1 VGRDTFKEEYLDRKK
16 QIPKLAEPRSVTD
29 RLAIHVDLTRRLL
42 VEFIRNE
49 TGKFGFKRVVL
60 GLSGGLDSALSA
72 TLAAE
77 ALGPENVVALM
88 LPYKTSSPES
98 EGHARV
104 LIEQMGLPHDK
115 IDITP
120 MAEPLLDYYPNISNL
135 RRGNILARMRMI
147 CVFDR
152 SAAENALV
160 LGTSNKTETL
170 LGYTTWYGDN
180 AASIQPLGDL
190 YKTQVRALSRSVGVP
205 QVIIDKK
212 PSADL
217 WPGQTDESE
226 MGLEY
231 DIVDQVL
238 YLLVDER
245 LDPDRVVA
253 RGFSQ
258 SLVDKVVRTVMN
270 MQFKRMTAIIAK
282 VGSRTP
288 GIDFRYPRDWG
299 H

>member
-1 VGRDTFKEEYLDRKK
+1 MEANKAAERGLPT
-16 QIPKLAEPRSVTD
+16 EPRSVTE
-29 RLAIHVDLTRRLL
+29 RLAIHPDLTRRLL

-49 TGKFGFKRVVL
+49 VRKFGFNRVVL

-88 LPYKTSSPES
+88 LPYRTSSPES
-98 EGHARV
+98 EAHARLV
-104 LIEQMGLPHDK
+104 IEQLGLPHDK
-115 IDITP
+115 IDISP
-120 MAEPLLDYYPNISNL
+120 MADGLIEHYPEMDKL
-135 RRGNILARMRMI
+135 RKGNIMARVRMV

-152 SAAENALV
+152 SMAEKALV
-160 LGTSNKTETL
+160 LGTSNKTEYL
-170 LGYTTWYGDN
+170 LGYTTWYGDS
-180 AASIQPLGDL
+180 AASIQPIGDL
-190 YKTQVRALSRSVGVP
+190 YKTQVRALAAAVGVP
-205 QVIIDKK
+205 EPIVAKK

-217 WPGQTDESE
+217 WPGQTDEAE

-231 DIVDQVL
+231 AIVDQVL

-245 LDPDRVVA
+245 IDAEDVVSLGFDRALVERVV
-253 RGFSQ
+253 RN
-258 SLVDKVVRTVMN
+258 VRN
-270 MQFKRMTAIIAK
+270 MQFKRMTPVIAK

>member
-1 VGRDTFKEEYLDRKK
+1 MDTKK
-16 QIPKLAEPRSVTD
+16 QIPKLAEPRNVTD
-29 RLAIHVDLTRRLL
+29 RLEIHAELTKRLL

-49 TGKFGFKRVVL
+49 VRKFGFERVVL
-60 GLSGGLDSALSA
+60 GLSGGLDSALA
-72 TLAAE
+72 TMLAAE
-77 ALGPENVVALM
+77 ALGPENVVVLM

-98 EGHARV
+98 EGHARLV
-104 LIEQMGLPHDK
+104 IEKLGLPYDK

-120 MAEPLLDYYPNISNL
+120 MVEPLLAHYPEMSNL
-135 RRGNILARMRMI
+135 RKGNIFARQRMI

-152 SAAENALV
+152 SMQEKALV

-180 AASIQPLGDL
+180 AASIQPIGDL
-190 YKTQVRALSRSVGVP
+190 YKTQVRALARSVGVP
-205 QVIIDKK
+205 QPILDKK

-217 WPGQTDESE
+217 WPGQTDEAE

-231 DIVDQVL
+231 DVVDQVL

-245 LDPDRVVA
+245 LDPDRIVA

-258 SLVDKVVRTVMN
+258 SLVDKVIKTVRN
-270 MQFKRMTAIIAK
+270 MQFKRMTAVIAK

>member
-1 VGRDTFKEEYLDRKK
+1 MEHGQKAAIAVNE
-16 QIPKLAEPRSVTD
+16 RSVVD
-29 RLAIHVDLTRRLL
+29 RLAIQPALTQRLL

-49 TGKFGFKRVVL
+49 TRKFGFNRVVL
-60 GLSGGLDSALSA
+60 GLSGGIDSALAA

-77 ALGPENVVALM
+77 ALGPENVLGLI

-98 EGHARV
+98 EGHARL
-104 LIEQMGLPHDK
+104 LIEQLGLAHDK

-120 MAEPLLDYYPNISNL
+120 MAEPLFGHYGEMSNL
-135 RRGNILARMRMI
+135 RRGNVLARLRMVA
-147 CVFDR
+147 VFDR
-152 SAAENALV
+152 SSEEKALV
-160 LGTSNKTETL
+160 LGTSNKTEYL
-170 LGYTTWYGDN
+170 LGYTTWYGDS

-190 YKTQVRALSRSVGVP
+190 YKTQVRALSRFVGVP
-205 QVIIDKK
+205 APILEKK

-217 WPGQTDESE
+217 WPGQTDEAE
-226 MGLEY
+226 MGLQY
-231 DIVDQVL
+231 DLVDQAL

-245 LDPDRVVA
+245 LDPERVISMGFDKALVERVV
-253 RGFSQ
+253 
-258 SLVDKVVRTVMN
+258 KTVRN

>member
-1 VGRDTFKEEYLDRKK
+1 MTLNKE
-16 QIPKLAEPRSVTD
+16 IPKIAEPRSVTD
-29 RLAIHVDLTRRLL
+29 RLAINADLTKRLL
-42 VEFIRNE
+42 VEFIRAE
-49 TGKFGFKRVVL
+49 TRKFGFNRVVL
-60 GLSGGLDSALSA
+60 GLSGGIDSALSA

-77 ALGPENVVALM
+77 ALGPENVVAIM

-98 EGHARV
+98 EGHARE
-104 LIEQMGLPHDK
+104 LIEHLHLPNYDK

-120 MAEPLLDYYPNISNL
+120 MADPLIELYPDISNL
-135 RRGNILARMRMI
+135 RKGNILARTRMI
-147 CVFDR
+147 AVFDR

-160 LGTSNKTETL
+160 LGTSNKTEYL
-170 LGYTTWYGDN
+170 LGYTTWYGDS

-190 YKTQVRALSRSVGVP
+190 YKTQVRALSRAIGVP
-205 QVIIDKK
+205 AAIVDKK

-217 WPGQTDESE
+217 WPGQTDEAE
-226 MGLEY
+226 MGLQY

-245 LDPDRVVA
+245 LDPERVVQ
-253 RGFSQ
+253 RGFDQ
-258 SLVDKVVRTVMN
+258 ALVERAVRTVRN
-270 MQFKRMTAIIAK
+270 MQFKRMTPIIAK

>member
-1 VGRDTFKEEYLDRKK
+1 MTDKK

-29 RLAIHVDLTRRLL
+29 RLAIHPELTRKLL

-49 TGKFGFKRVVL
+49 TRKFGFERVVL
-60 GLSGGLDSALSA
+60 GISGGLDSALAA

-77 ALGPENVVALM
+77 ALGPENVVGLI

-98 EGHARV
+98 EGHARL
-104 LIEQMGLPHDK
+104 LIEQLGIAHDK
-115 IDITP
+115 IDITA
-120 MAEPLLDYYPNISNL
+120 MADPLLNFYPDMSNL
-135 RRGNILARMRMI
+135 RRGNIMARMRMI

-152 SAAENALV
+152 SAAEKALV

-180 AASIQPLGDL
+180 AASIQPIADL
-190 YKTQVRALSRSVGVP
+190 YKTQVRALARALGVP
-205 QVIIDKK
+205 QPILDKK

-217 WPGQTDESE
+217 WPGQTDEAE

-245 LDPDRVVA
+245 IDPEQVVA

-258 SLVDKVVRTVMN
+258 ALVDKTIRTVRN
-270 MQFKRMTAIIAK
+270 MQFKRMTAVIAK

>member
-1 VGRDTFKEEYLDRKK
+1 MNDEKK
-16 QIPKLAEPRSVTD
+16 KIPVLAEPRSVTD
-29 RLAIHVDLTRRLL
+29 RLAIHPELTKRLL

-49 TGKFGFKRVVL
+49 VRKFGFNRVVL
-60 GLSGGLDSALSA
+60 GLSGGIDSALSA

-98 EGHARV
+98 EGHARL
-104 LIEQMGLPHDK
+104 LIQQLGIPYDK

-120 MAEPLLDYYPNISNL
+120 MAEPLFEHYGEMNNL
-135 RRGNILARMRMI
+135 RRGNVLARMRMI
-147 CVFDR
+147 AVFDR
-152 SAAENALV
+152 SSAENALV
-160 LGTSNKTETL
+160 LGTSNKTEYL
-170 LGYTTWYGDN
+170 LGYTTWYGDS

-190 YKTQVRALSRSVGVP
+190 YKTQIRALSRAIGVP
-205 QVIIDKK
+205 APIVEKK

-226 MGLEY
+226 MGLQY
-231 DIVDQVL
+231 DVVDQVL

-253 RGFSQ
+253 RGFDRT
-258 SLVDKVVRTVMN
+258 LVDRVIRTMTN
-270 MQFKRMTAIIAK
+270 MQFKRMTPIIAK

>member
-1 VGRDTFKEEYLDRKK
+1 MNIKKE
-16 QIPKLAEPRSVTD
+16 IPEIAKPHGVTD
-29 RLAIHVDLTRRLL
+29 RLAINADLTRRLL
-42 VEFIRNE
+42 VEFIRAE
-49 TGKFGFKRVVL
+49 TRKFGFNRVVL
-60 GLSGGLDSALSA
+60 GLSGGIDSALSA

-77 ALGPENVVALM
+77 ALGPENVVAIM
-88 LPYKTSSPES
+88 MPYKTSSPES
-98 EGHARV
+98 EGHARL
-104 LIEQMGLPHDK
+104 LIEHLGLPHFDK

-120 MAEPLLDYYPNISNL
+120 MAERLFEHYGEMSNL
-135 RRGNILARMRMI
+135 RRGNVLARLRMI
-147 CVFDR
+147 TVFDR

-160 LGTSNKTETL
+160 LGTSNKTEYL
-170 LGYTTWYGDN
+170 LGYTTWYGDS
-180 AASIQPLGDL
+180 AASIQPIGDL
-190 YKTQVRALSRSVGVP
+190 YKTQIRALSRAIGVP
-205 QVIIDKK
+205 APIVDKK

-245 LDPDRVVA
+245 LDPEKVVQ
-253 RGFSQ
+253 RGFDKA
-258 SLVDKVVRTVMN
+258 LVDRTIRTVMN
-270 MQFKRMTAIIAK
+270 MQYKRMTPIIAK

>member
-1 VGRDTFKEEYLDRKK
+1 MTDKK

-29 RLAIHVDLTRRLL
+29 RLAIHPELTRKLL

-49 TGKFGFKRVVL
+49 TRKFGFERVVL
-60 GLSGGLDSALSA
+60 GISGGLDSALAA

-77 ALGPENVVALM
+77 ALGPENVVGLI

-98 EGHARV
+98 EGHARL
-104 LIEQMGLPHDK
+104 LIEQLGIAYDR
-115 IDITP
+115 IDITA
-120 MAEPLLDYYPNISNL
+120 MADPLLNFYPDMSNL
-135 RRGNILARMRMI
+135 RRGNIMARMRMI

-152 SAAENALV
+152 SAAEKALV

-180 AASIQPLGDL
+180 AASIQPIADL
-190 YKTQVRALSRSVGVP
+190 YKTQVRTLARALGVP
-205 QVIIDKK
+205 QPILDKK

-217 WPGQTDESE
+217 WPGQTDEAE

-245 LDPDRVVA
+245 IDPEQVVA

-258 SLVDKVVRTVMN
+258 ALVDKTIRTVRN
-270 MQFKRMTAIIAK
+270 MQFKRMTAVIAK

>member
-1 VGRDTFKEEYLDRKK
+1 MNAKKE
-16 QIPKLAEPRSVTD
+16 IPEIAEPRNVTD
-29 RLAIHVDLTRRLL
+29 RLAINADLTRRLL
-42 VEFIRNE
+42 VEFIRAE
-49 TGKFGFKRVVL
+49 TRKFGFNRVVVA
-60 GLSGGLDSALSA
+60 LSGGIDSALAA

-77 ALGPENVVALM
+77 AFGPDNVVAIM

-98 EGHARV
+98 EGHARL
-104 LIEQMGLPHDK
+104 LIEHLGLTHFDK

-120 MAEPLLDYYPNISNL
+120 MAEPLFEHYGEMSNL
-135 RRGNILARMRMI
+135 RRGNVLARLRMI
-147 CVFDR
+147 TVFDR

-160 LGTSNKTETL
+160 LGTSNKTEYL
-170 LGYTTWYGDN
+170 LGYTTWFGDS

-190 YKTQVRALSRSVGVP
+190 YKTQIRALSRAIGVP
-205 QVIIDKK
+205 APIVDKK

-231 DIVDQVL
+231 DVVDQVL
-238 YLLVDER
+238 FLLVDER
-245 LDPDRVVA
+245 LDPEKVVQ
-253 RGFSQ
+253 RGFDKA
-258 SLVDKVVRTVMN
+258 LVDRTMRTVMN
-270 MQFKRMTAIIAK
+270 MQYKRMTPIIAK

>member
-1 VGRDTFKEEYLDRKK
+1 MKANKAAEMGLPT
-16 QIPKLAEPRSVTD
+16 EPRSVTE
-29 RLAIHVDLTRRLL
+29 RLAIHPDLTRRLL
-42 VEFIRNE
+42 VEFIRHE
-49 TGKFGFKRVVL
+49 VRKFGFNRVVL

-88 LPYKTSSPES
+88 LPYRTSSPES
-98 EGHARV
+98 EAHARLV
-104 LIEQMGLPHDK
+104 IEQLGLPHDK
-115 IDITP
+115 IDISH
-120 MAEPLLDYYPNISNL
+120 MADGLIEHYPEMDKL
-135 RRGNILARMRMI
+135 RKGNIMARVRMV

-152 SAAENALV
+152 SAAEKALV
-160 LGTSNKTETL
+160 LGTSNKTEYL
-170 LGYTTWYGDN
+170 LGYTTWYGDS
-180 AASIQPLGDL
+180 AASIQPIGDL
-190 YKTQVRALSRSVGVP
+190 YKTQVRALAAAVGVP
-205 QVIIDKK
+205 EPIVAKK

-217 WPGQTDESE
+217 WPGQTDEAE

-231 DIVDQVL
+231 ALVDQVL

-245 LDPDRVVA
+245 IDADDVVSL
-253 RGFSQ
+253 GFDQ
-258 SLVDKVVRTVMN
+258 ALVERVVRTVRN
-270 MQFKRMTAIIAK
+270 MQFKRMTPIIAK

>member
-1 VGRDTFKEEYLDRKK
+1 MPVEEIKGKSSRDLASRLD
-16 QIPKLAEPRSVTD
+16 ISP
-29 RLAIHVDLTRRLL
+29 DLTRRLL

-49 TGKFGFKRVVL
+49 TRKFGFKRVVL
-60 GLSGGLDSALSA
+60 GISGGIDSALSA

-77 ALGPENVVALM
+77 ALGPENVVGLI

-98 EGHARV
+98 EGHARL
-104 LIEQMGLPHDK
+104 LIEQLGLPCDK
-115 IDITP
+115 IDITS
-120 MAEPLLDYYPNISNL
+120 MAEPLFERYKEMSNL
-135 RRGNILARMRMI
+135 RRGNVLARMRMI
-147 CVFDR
+147 VVFDR
-152 SAAENALV
+152 SAMENALV
-160 LGTSNKTETL
+160 LGTSNKTEYL
-170 LGYTTWYGDN
+170 LGYTTWYGDS

-190 YKTQVRALSRSVGVP
+190 YKTQIRALARAVGVP
-205 QVIIDKK
+205 APIVEKK

-226 MGLEY
+226 MGISY
-231 DIVDQVL
+231 DLADQVL

-245 LDPDRVVA
+245 IDPERVIEMGFDRAFVE
-253 RGFSQ
+253 R
-258 SLVDKVVRTVMN
+258 VVRTVRN
-270 MQFKRMTAIIAK
+270 MQYKRMTPVIAK

>member
-1 VGRDTFKEEYLDRKK
+1 MTDKK

-29 RLAIHVDLTRRLL
+29 RLAIHPELTRKLL

-49 TGKFGFKRVVL
+49 TRKFGFERVVL
-60 GLSGGLDSALSA
+60 GISGGLDSALAA

-77 ALGPENVVALM
+77 ALGPQNVVGLI

-98 EGHARV
+98 EGHARL
-104 LIEQMGLPHDK
+104 LIEQLGIAYDK
-115 IDITP
+115 IDITA
-120 MAEPLLDYYPNISNL
+120 MAEPLLSFYPEMSNL
-135 RRGNILARMRMI
+135 RRGNIMARMRMI

-152 SAAENALV
+152 SAAEKALV

-180 AASIQPLGDL
+180 AASIQPIADL
-190 YKTQVRALSRSVGVP
+190 YKTQVRALARALGVP
-205 QVIIDKK
+205 QPILEKK

-217 WPGQTDESE
+217 WPGQTDEAE

-231 DIVDQVL
+231 DVVDQVL

-245 LDPDRVVA
+245 IDPEQVVA

-258 SLVDKVVRTVMN
+258 ALVDKTIRTVRN
-270 MQFKRMTAIIAK
+270 MQFKRMTAVIAK

>member
-1 VGRDTFKEEYLDRKK
+1 MET
-16 QIPKLAEPRSVTD
+16 QAQEPRNVTE
-29 RLAIHVDLTRRLL
+29 RLEIHADLTRRLL

-60 GLSGGLDSALSA
+60 GLSGGIDSALSA
-72 TLAAE
+72 ALAAE
-77 ALGPENVVALM
+77 ALGPENVVALI

-98 EGHARV
+98 EAHARL
-104 LIEQMGLPHDK
+104 LIDKLGLPYDR
-115 IDITP
+115 IDISP
-120 MAEPLLDYYPNISNL
+120 MADPLFEHYGGDLNAL
-135 RRGNILARMRMI
+135 RKGNALARTRMI
-147 CVFDR
+147 AVFDR
-152 SAAENALV
+152 SVPEKALV
-160 LGTSNKTETL
+160 LGTSNKTESL
-170 LGYTTWYGDN
+170 LGYTTWYGDS

-190 YKTQVRALSRSVGVP
+190 YKTQVRALARFVGVP
-205 QVIIDKK
+205 DPIIEKK

-226 MGLEY
+226 MDLTYEL
-231 DIVDQVL
+231 VDQVL

-253 RGFSQ
+253 MGFDRAF
-258 SLVDKVVRTVMN
+258 VERVVRTVRN
-270 MQFKRMTAIIAK
+270 MQFKRMMPVVAK

>member
-1 VGRDTFKEEYLDRKK
+1 MKASKAAEMGLPT
-16 QIPKLAEPRSVTD
+16 EPRSVTE
-29 RLAIHVDLTRRLL
+29 RLAIHPDLTRRLL
-42 VEFIRNE
+42 VEFIRHE
-49 TGKFGFKRVVL
+49 VRKFGFNRLVL

-88 LPYKTSSPES
+88 LPYRTSSPES
-98 EGHARV
+98 EAHARLV
-104 LIEQMGLPHDK
+104 IEQLGLPHDK
-115 IDITP
+115 IDISH
-120 MAEPLLDYYPNISNL
+120 MADGLIEHYPEMDKL
-135 RRGNILARMRMI
+135 RKGNIMARVRMV

-152 SAAENALV
+152 SAAEKALV
-160 LGTSNKTETL
+160 LGTSNKTEYL
-170 LGYTTWYGDN
+170 LGYTTWYGDS
-180 AASIQPLGDL
+180 AASIQPIGDL
-190 YKTQVRALSRSVGVP
+190 YKTQVRALAAAVGVP
-205 QVIIDKK
+205 EPIVAKK

-217 WPGQTDESE
+217 WPGQTDEAE

-231 DIVDQVL
+231 ALVDQVL

-245 LDPDRVVA
+245 IDADDVVSL
-253 RGFSQ
+253 GFDQ
-258 SLVDKVVRTVMN
+258 ALVERVVRTVRN
-270 MQFKRMTAIIAK
+270 MQFKRMTPIIAK

>member
-1 VGRDTFKEEYLDRKK
+1 MTDKK

-29 RLAIHVDLTRRLL
+29 RLAIHPELTRKLL

-49 TGKFGFKRVVL
+49 TRKFGFERVVL
-60 GLSGGLDSALSA
+60 GISGGLDSALAA

-77 ALGPENVVALM
+77 ALGPENVVGLI

-98 EGHARV
+98 EGHARL
-104 LIEQMGLPHDK
+104 LIEQLGIAYDK
-115 IDITP
+115 IDITA
-120 MAEPLLDYYPNISNL
+120 MADPLLNFYPDMSNL
-135 RRGNILARMRMI
+135 RRGNIMARMRMI

-152 SAAENALV
+152 SAAEKALV

-180 AASIQPLGDL
+180 AASIQPIADL
-190 YKTQVRALSRSVGVP
+190 YKTQVRALARALGVP
-205 QVIIDKK
+205 QPILDKK

-217 WPGQTDESE
+217 WPGQTDEAE

-245 LDPDRVVA
+245 IDPEQVVA

-258 SLVDKVVRTVMN
+258 ALVDKTIRTVRN
-270 MQFKRMTAIIAK
+270 MQFKRMTAVIAK

>member
-1 VGRDTFKEEYLDRKK
+1 MNEKK
-16 QIPKLAEPRSVTD
+16 QIPKLAEPRNVTD
-29 RLAIHVDLTRRLL
+29 RLAIHPDLTRRLL

-49 TGKFGFKRVVL
+49 TRKFGFERVVL
-60 GLSGGLDSALSA
+60 GLSGGIDSALA
-72 TLAAE
+72 AVLAVE
-77 ALGPENVVALM
+77 ALGKENVVALM

-98 EGHARV
+98 EAHARI
-104 LIEQMGLPHDK
+104 LIEQLGIPYDK
-115 IDITP
+115 IDVTA
-120 MAEPLLDYYPNISNL
+120 MAEPLLNYYPDISNL
-135 RRGNILARMRMI
+135 RRGNIMARIRMI
-147 CVFDR
+147 CVFDK

-180 AASIQPLGDL
+180 AASIQPIGDL
-190 YKTQVRALSRSVGVP
+190 YKTQVRALSKAVGVP
-205 QVIIDKK
+205 QPILDKK

-231 DIVDQVL
+231 DIVDQIL

-245 LDPDRVVA
+245 LDPATIVA

-258 SLVDKVVRTVMN
+258 ALVDKVIRTVRN
-270 MQFKRMTAIIAK
+270 MQFKRMTAVIAK